1 MRQTRQMVSGTKW
14 RNQPGCVRSRRMA
27 ANDAPRPVVLIARH
41 GETTWNLERRMQGHR
56 DVPLTAVGVAQA
68 HRLAER
74 LRTAGLAR
82 IVSSDLV
89 RAAET
94 ARIVA
99 EAIGLPVT
107 TDPALREQS
116 LGAWEGKTFAD
127 VLVSDPETATRF
139 RSSDPDARPAGGETR
154 GEFFARVWAALLTHG
169 APGSAGP
176 LLVVA
181 HGGVVQ
187 GLVYRLLGLPITA
200 PRRFLVP
207 NVSLTTLIPAADGWR
222 IRTLSDVAHLEGS
235 AGDNFPFE

>member
-1 MRQTRQMVSGTKW
+1 
-14 RNQPGCVRSRRMA
+14 MA
-27 ANDAPRPVVLIARH
+27 ASDLPAPTPAPRPVVLLARH

-56 DVPLTAVGVAQA
+56 DLPLTPTGVAQA
-68 HRLAER
+68 KRLAER
-74 LRTAGLAR
+74 LRTAGLVR

-94 ARIVA
+94 ARAVGDA
-99 EAIGLPVT
+99 TGVPVT
-107 TDPALREQS
+107 FDRALREQD

-127 VLVSDPETATRF
+127 VATFDPQTAARF

-154 GEFFARVWAALLTHG
+154 GEFFARVWAALAAHG
-169 APGSAGP
+169 APGSPGP

-181 HGGVVQ
+181 GGGVVQ

-222 IRTLSDVAHLEGS
+222 LRTLSDVAHLEGS

>member
-1 MRQTRQMVSGTKW
+1 
-14 RNQPGCVRSRRMA
+14 MA

-56 DVPLTAVGVAQA
+56 DVPLTEVGVAQA

-82 IVSSDLV
+82 IV
-89 RAAET
+89 AA
-94 ARIVA
+94 AA
-99 EAIGLPVT
+99 GLTVT
-107 TDPALREQS
+107 TDPALREQH

-127 VLVSDPETATRF
+127 VLVSDPETAARF

-154 GEFFARVWAALLTHG
+154 GEFFARVWAALVAHG
-169 APGSAGP
+169 APGSPGP